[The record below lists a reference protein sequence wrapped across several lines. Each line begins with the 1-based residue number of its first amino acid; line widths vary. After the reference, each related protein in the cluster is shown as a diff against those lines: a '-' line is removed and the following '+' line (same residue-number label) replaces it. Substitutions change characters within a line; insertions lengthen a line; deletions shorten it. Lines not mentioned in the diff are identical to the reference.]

1 MFNWFNLLYFM
12 KLFGFLA
19 NRLAVVMVRIC
30 QMRMQTACKLKR
42 PISFLACML
51 TSIYMVT

>member
-1 MFNWFNLLYFM
+1 MI
-12 KLFGFLA
+12 LA
-19 NRLAVVMVRIC
+19 NRLAVVMVRIY
-30 QMRMQTACKLKR
+30 RMSMQISCKLKR

>member
-1 MFNWFNLLYFM
+1 M
-12 KLFGFLA
+12 KLFLAFLA

-42 PISFLACML
+42 PISFFGLYANINL
-51 TSIYMVT
+51 YGNIT

>member
-1 MFNWFNLLYFM
+1 M